1 MAVRPR
7 RRRRWVRDR
16 AATVSCV
23 HPRRDNFTVER
34 NPLARGTNRDGR
46 RESGRKG
53 HRRRGGLNRKS
64 LFTVPSNSY
73 SVSLTEQLAG
83 RFVPKFM

>member
-1 MAVRPR
+1 MAAWPHR
-7 RRRRWVRDR
+7 RRKWARDR
-16 AATVSCV
+16 VATESCV
-23 HPRRDNFTVER
+23 HPRRDLFTVER

-53 HRRRGGLNRKS
+53 QLRRGGLNISS
-64 LFTVPSNSY
+64 LFTVPLDSH